1 MVYMRSAKFIKE
13 GGMWS
18 VKVPMNNGLIA
29 SVIELAEDGYLVNI
43 NHPLTQQ
50 RVFSDTEEV
59 DKYLIAMAKLG
70 VDDES

>member
-1 MVYMRSAKFIKE
+1 
-13 GGMWS
+13 
-18 VKVPMNNGLIA
+18 MNNGLIA